1 MRDSNRQALW
11 AALAVAA
18 LALLLL
24 LSGCG
29 RRIVPVPVEHRDITQ
44 VNTRTV
50 WRTEVVT
57 VPLSG
62 GQTRAVTA
70 DSSELRVGRARS
82 IAKLREDGKI
92 DHSLVVDP
100 DTVKQDIKVADHYKD
115 SVRMVYKEVPIET
128 VREVPRS
135 WVKDVKSA
143 ALWSCLPIAGI
154 AIIVLLL
161 RRYGTSML
169 RPPWRH

>member
-1 MRDSNRQALW
+1 MREYKGQALW
-11 AALAVAA
+11 VALAVAA

-24 LSGCG
+24 LAGCG
-29 RRIVPVPVEHRDITQ
+29 RRVVTVPVEHRDITQ

-57 VPLSG
+57 VPLPG

-82 IAKLREDGKI
+82 VARLREDGKI
-92 DHSLVVDP
+92 DHSLEVDP

-128 VREVPRS
+128 IKEVPRS
-135 WVKDVKSA
+135 WVKDIKAA
-143 ALWSCLPIAGI
+143 ALWCCLPLSLLGLL
-154 AIIVLLL
+154 LLL
-161 RRYGTSML
+161 RRWR
-169 RPPWRH
+169 RPPII

>member
-1 MRDSNRQALW
+1 MRDIKGQSLW

-29 RRIVPVPVEHRDITQ
+29 RRIITVPVEHRDITK

-57 VPLSG
+57 VPLPG

-82 IAKLREDGKI
+82 VAKLREDGKI

-100 DTVKQDIKVADHYKD
+100 DTVKQDIKVPEHHKD
-115 SVRMVYKEVPIET
+115 SVRMVYQEVPIET

-135 WVKDVKSA
+135 WVKDIKAA
-143 ALWSCLPIAGI
+143 ALWCCLPLALLGLI
-154 AIIVLLL
+154 LLL
-161 RRYGTSML
+161 RR
-169 RPPWRH
+169 WRRMPSI

>member
-1 MRDSNRQALW
+1 MRDKGQTLW

-24 LSGCG
+24 LAGCG
-29 RRIVPVPVEHRDITQ
+29 RRIVTVPVEHRDITQ

-57 VPLSG
+57 VPLPG

-82 IAKLREDGKI
+82 VARLREDGKI
-92 DHSLVVDP
+92 DHSLEVDP

-115 SVRMVYKEVPIET
+115 SVRMVYKEVPVET
-128 VREVPRS
+128 IREVPRS
-135 WVKDVKSA
+135 WVKDVKAA
-143 ALWSCLPIAGI
+143 ALWCCLPLS
-154 AIIVLLL
+154 LLGL
-161 RRYGTSML
+161 ALWRRRRSA
-169 RPPWRH
+169 R

>member
-1 MRDSNRQALW
+1 MREYKGQALW

-24 LSGCG
+24 LAGCG
-29 RRIVPVPVEHRDITQ
+29 RRIVTVPVEHRDITQ

-57 VPLSG
+57 VPLPG
-62 GQTRAVTA
+62 GQTRAVTT

-82 IAKLREDGKI
+82 VARLREDGKI

-128 VREVPRS
+128 IKEVPRS
-135 WVKDVKSA
+135 WVKDIKAA
-143 ALWSCLPIAGI
+143 ALWCCLPLALLGLLI
-154 AIIVLLL
+154 LL
-161 RRYGTSML
+161 RRYGTSIL
-169 RPPWRH
+169 RPPWKH

>member
-1 MRDSNRQALW
+1 MENRKDNKTVYSSLI

-24 LSGCG
+24 LTGCG
-29 RRIVPVPVEHRDITQ
+29 RRVVTVPVEYRDITQ
-44 VNTRTV
+44 VNHRTV
-50 WRTEVVT
+50 WRSEVVT
-57 VPLSG
+57 VPLPG

-82 IAKLREDGKI
+82 VAKLREDGKI

-100 DTVKQDIKVADHYKD
+100 DTVKQDIKVAEHHKD
-115 SVRMVYKEVPIET
+115 SVRMVYQEVPIET

-135 WVKDVKSA
+135 WVKDIKAA
-143 ALWSCLPIAGI
+143 ALWCCLPLALLGLI
-154 AIIVLLL
+154 LLL
-161 RRYGTSML
+161 RR
-169 RPPWRH
+169 WRRMPSI

>member
-1 MRDSNRQALW
+1 MREIKGQALW

-24 LSGCG
+24 LAGCG
-29 RRIVPVPVEHRDITQ
+29 RRIVTVPVEHRDITQ

-57 VPLSG
+57 VPLPG

-82 IAKLREDGKI
+82 VAKLREDGKI

-100 DTVKQDIKVADHYKD
+100 DTVKQDIKVADHHKD
-115 SVRMVYKEVPIET
+115 SVRMVYKEVP
-128 VREVPRS
+128 RS
-135 WVKDVKSA
+135 WVKDVRAA
-143 ALWSCLPIAGI
+143 ALWCCLPLVVA
-154 AIIVLLL
+154 ALALWL
-161 RRYGTSML
+161 RR
-169 RPPWRH
+169 RIACK

>member
-1 MRDSNRQALW
+1 MREYKGQALW

-24 LSGCG
+24 LAGCG
-29 RRIVPVPVEHRDITQ
+29 RRIVAVPVEHRDITQ

-57 VPLSG
+57 VPLPG

-82 IAKLREDGKI
+82 VARLREDGKI

-100 DTVKQDIKVADHYKD
+100 DTLKQDIKVADHYKD
-115 SVRMVYKEVPIET
+115 SVRMVYKEVPVET
-128 VREVPRS
+128 IREVPRS
-135 WVKDVKSA
+135 WVKDVKAA
-143 ALWSCLPIAGI
+143 ALWCCLPLVVAG
-154 AIIVLLL
+154 LLFILWRFHRL
-161 RRYGTSML
+161 RL
-169 RPPWRH
+169 PWKR

>member
-1 MRDSNRQALW
+1 MENRKDNKTVYSSLI

-24 LSGCG
+24 FSSCG
-29 RRIVPVPVEHRDITQ
+29 RRIVTVPVDHRDITQ

-57 VPLSG
+57 VPLPG

-82 IAKLREDGKI
+82 VAKLREDGKI
-92 DHSLVVDP
+92 DHNLVVDP
-100 DTVKQDIKVADHYKD
+100 DTVKQDIKVADHHKD

-128 VREVPRS
+128 IREVPRS
-135 WVKDVKSA
+135 WVKDVKAA
-143 ALWSCLPIAGI
+143 ALWCCLPLVVA
-154 AIIVLLL
+154 ALALW
-161 RRYGTSML
+161 RRRRSV
-169 RPPWRH
+169 RE

>member
-1 MRDSNRQALW
+1 MREYKGQALW

-24 LSGCG
+24 LAGCG
-29 RRIVPVPVEHRDITQ
+29 RRIVTVPVEHRDITQ

-57 VPLSG
+57 VPLPG

-82 IAKLREDGKI
+82 VARLREDGKI

-100 DTVKQDIKVADHYKD
+100 DTVKQDVKVADHYKD
-115 SVRMVYKEVPIET
+115 SVRMVYKEVPVET
-128 VREVPRS
+128 IREVPRS
-135 WVKDVKSA
+135 WVKDVKAA
-143 ALWSCLPIAGI
+143 ALWCCLPLVVAG
-154 AIIVLLL
+154 LLFILWRFHRL
-161 RRYGTSML
+161 RL
-169 RPPWRH
+169 PWKR

>member
-1 MRDSNRQALW
+1 MRDKGQTLW

-24 LSGCG
+24 LAGCG
-29 RRIVPVPVEHRDITQ
+29 RRIVTVPVEHRDITQ

-57 VPLSG
+57 VPLLG
-62 GQTRAVTA
+62 GKTRAVTA

-82 IAKLREDGKI
+82 VAKLREDGKI

-115 SVRMVYKEVPIET
+115 SVRMVYKEVPVET
-128 VREVPRS
+128 IREVPRS
-135 WVKDVKSA
+135 WVKDVKAA
-143 ALWSCLPIAGI
+143 ALWCCLPLA
-154 AIIVLLL
+154 LLAL
-161 RRYGTSML
+161 ALWRRRRSV
-169 RPPWRH
+169 R

>member
-1 MRDSNRQALW
+1 MREYKGQALW

-29 RRIVPVPVEHRDITQ
+29 RRIVTVPVEHRDITQ

-57 VPLSG
+57 VPLPG
-62 GQTRAVTA
+62 GQIRAVTA

-82 IAKLREDGKI
+82 VARLREDGKI
-92 DHSLVVDP
+92 DHSLEVDP

-115 SVRMVYKEVPIET
+115 SMRMVYKEVPIET
-128 VREVPRS
+128 IKEVPRS
-135 WVKDVKSA
+135 WVKDIKAA
-143 ALWSCLPIAGI
+143 ALWCCLPLSLLGLL
-154 AIIVLLL
+154 LLL
-161 RRYGTSML
+161 RRWR
-169 RPPWRH
+169 RPPII

>member
-1 MRDSNRQALW
+1 MREYKGQALW

-24 LSGCG
+24 LAGCG
-29 RRIVPVPVEHRDITQ
+29 RRIVTVPVEHRDITQ

-57 VPLSG
+57 VPLPG
-62 GQTRAVTA
+62 GRTRAVTA

-82 IAKLREDGKI
+82 VAKLREDGKI
-92 DHSLVVDP
+92 DHSLVLDP
-100 DTVKQDIKVADHYKD
+100 DTVKQDIKVADHHKD

-128 VREVPRS
+128 IKEVPRS
-135 WVKDVKSA
+135 WVKDVKAA
-143 ALWSCLPIAGI
+143 ALWAGVPILAL
-154 AIIVLLL
+154 ATLLSVLG
-161 RRYGTSML
+161 RWR
-169 RPPWRH
+169 PWRKR